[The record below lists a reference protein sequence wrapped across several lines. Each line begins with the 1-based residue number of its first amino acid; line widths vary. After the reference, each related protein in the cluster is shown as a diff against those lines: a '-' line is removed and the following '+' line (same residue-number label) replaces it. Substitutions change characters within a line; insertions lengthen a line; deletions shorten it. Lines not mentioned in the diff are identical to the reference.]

1 MIYTVIANKK
11 SYDLPKKTISVMESL
26 DKTVLIDTVKNL
38 SLRDKFSQL
47 LNFLIEVLGEANI
60 KEILGSTELD
70 EIDLSEVTLT
80 VRKIVDAYD
89 KPIAEYNKQK
99 NLETLNSLPISQIEK
114 LTSLKEIVDKSND

>member
-1 MIYTVIANKK
+1 M
-11 SYDLPKKTISVMESL
+11 
-26 DKTVLIDTVKNL
+26 
-38 SLRDKFSQL
+38 
-47 LNFLIEVLGEANI
+47 IEVLGEANI

-70 EIDLSEVTLT
+70 EMDLSEVTLT

>member
-11 SYDLPKKTISVMESL
+11 SYDLPKKNISVMERL
-26 DKTVLIDTVKNL
+26 DKNVMIDTVKNL

-70 EIDLSEVTLT
+70 EMDLSEVTLT

>member
-70 EIDLSEVTLT
+70 EMDLSEVTLT

>member
-70 EIDLSEVTLT
+70 EMDLSEVTLT

-89 KPIAEYNKQK
+89 KPIAEHNKQK